1 MLRRSYGYA
10 GLLLALVKG
19 FKGLR
24 GRYNK
29 DVSKD
34 VSGFDKGVVVRSYKV
49 LQRPCKGSAMIWY
62 GSLLRL

>member
-19 FKGLR
+19 CKGLR
-24 GRYNK
+24 GLYNK

-49 LQRPCKGSAMIWY
+49 L
-62 GSLLRL
+62 

>member
-24 GRYNK
+24 GLYNK

-49 LQRPCKGSAMIWY
+49 L
-62 GSLLRL
+62 